1 MVFFW
6 HAIRM
11 HRSGGTEIHGNQF
24 VMPVTKW
31 QIVNDA
37 RLEQVFEAEWRR
49 LKSASDATAVTD
61 VQHPSFIVSLRSSPA
76 AYKPMAILA
85 LLLLLQ
91 QLTGAYPTISYAL
104 PILKSVMPAS
114 YSPSTDIQSLAALGA
129 VRFASG
135 LLACVLSLRVGRK
148 PLLVFSCV
156 AMALSST
163 LVATTHS
170 QRDTTAIP
178 WSLCGVMLYVF
189 SSSVGVLVFPWT
201 MICELLSTPVRAVGG
216 SMLVSYAYMI
226 MFAVL
231 KAFPYVMAVVSMPHV
246 FLVFGAVSL
255 LMAVYVHLVVPETL
269 GKSFR
274 EIEDYFTRS
283 SKST

>member
-1 MVFFW
+1 MLIVRWNFSPW
-6 HAIRM
+6 EPIR
-11 HRSGGTEIHGNQF
+11 RAL
-24 VMPVTKW
+24 P

-37 RLEQVFEAEWRR
+37 RITQVFEDEWRR
-49 LKSASDATAVTD
+49 LKSSSDDTAGTD
-61 VQHPSFIVSLRSSPA
+61 VQQPSFIESVRSSPA
-76 AYKPMAILA
+76 AYKPITILA

-104 PILKSVMPAS
+104 PILKSVMPVA
-114 YSPSTDIQSLAALGA
+114 YTPVTDIQSLAALGA

-135 LLACVLSLRVGRK
+135 LLACVLSFRVGRK
-148 PLLVFSCV
+148 PLLVFSCL
-156 AMALSST
+156 AMTLSSI
-163 LVATTHS
+163 LVAVTHS
-170 QRDTTAIP
+170 NRDSMAVP
-178 WSLCGVMLYVF
+178 WSLYGVMLYVF

-216 SMLVSYAYMI
+216 CILVSYTYLI

-231 KAFPYVMAVVSMPHV
+231 KAFPYVMVSVSVPHL
-246 FLVFGAVSL
+246 FLVFSAVSL
-255 LMAVYVHLVVPETL
+255 LMAVYVHFVLPETL

-283 SKST
+283 NKPW